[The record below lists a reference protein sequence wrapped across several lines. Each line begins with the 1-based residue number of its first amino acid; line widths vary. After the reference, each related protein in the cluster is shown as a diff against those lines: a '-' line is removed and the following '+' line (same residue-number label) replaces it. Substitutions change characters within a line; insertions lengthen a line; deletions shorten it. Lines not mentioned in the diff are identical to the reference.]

1 MDSNFYDFGADSLT
15 MAQVATTL
23 RNGIAS
29 KVPFD
34 ALLKQMLDEPTVK
47 DTVKFLTE
55 KPKDGTSEKIEMLKV
70 IRYGKPGNDCLRVL
84 LPAIFWNADKFNIL
98 VEQLIQQDLGEII
111 SFGLN
116 DLEEFCKLKPKEV
129 GPTLAKKFAE
139 AVLATNY
146 KKVQIITYCYIS
158 PVGIEMAERLIDKGI
173 EIVDFGI
180 IDGSRLG
187 FQCRT
192 NAVRDI
198 FFAEMI
204 GVDFNKWGL
213 DIEDFV
219 VKFNKMMDST
229 NKKIIT
235 DKDVELLSKELTSGD
250 KLVDFMHMSDDEKLD
265 LCIKYTNAF
274 GENAERSTFE
284 RLVRMFNQGF
294 NVMTDFTPAPL
305 FGNLR
310 YFKAHNDDGIY
321 RYFDILY
328 HDWDELCLGKLEVSP
343 IPGNHLTCL
352 SNPEYVKVV
361 ADKLNY
367 KNLAR

>member
-1 MDSNFYDFGADSLT
+1 M
-15 MAQVATTL
+15 
-23 RNGIAS
+23 
-29 KVPFD
+29 
-34 ALLKQMLDEPTVK
+34 
-47 DTVKFLTE
+47 
-55 KPKDGTSEKIEMLKV
+55 
-70 IRYGKPGNDCLRVL
+70 
-84 LPAIFWNADKFNIL
+84 
-98 VEQLIQQDLGEII
+98 EQLIQQDLGEIL

-274 GENAERSTFE
+274 GENAERRIIE
-284 RLVRMFNQGF
+284 RQN
-294 NVMTDFTPAPL
+294 
-305 FGNLR
+305 
-310 YFKAHNDDGIY
+310 
-321 RYFDILY
+321 
-328 HDWDELCLGKLEVSP
+328 
-343 IPGNHLTCL
+343 
-352 SNPEYVKVV
+352 
-361 ADKLNY
+361 
-367 KNLAR
+367 